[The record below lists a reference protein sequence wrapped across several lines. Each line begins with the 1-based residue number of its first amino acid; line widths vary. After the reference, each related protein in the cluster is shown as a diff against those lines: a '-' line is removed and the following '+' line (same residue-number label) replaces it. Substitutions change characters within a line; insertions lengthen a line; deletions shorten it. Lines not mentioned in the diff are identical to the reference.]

1 MLDEVKDIS
10 GYLTRYGPLL
20 AEKIQNEAKPLFTP
34 GSEWSPMMET
44 LLRKPFQAQG
54 DTIMGVIEVLKKEKS
69 AMIVGEMGTGK
80 TLIGSSI
87 PYISMNNGRHPR
99 VLVMCPGHLTQKWVR
114 EVKETIPKAEAI
126 ILRKLED
133 VMKIERKRNG
143 RPTYY
148 IISKDR
154 AKLSYAWRPAYV
166 VSKSQVGYF
175 CPKCGEMITDGDGN
189 PVGLD
194 HLKRNRRYCRGCKSP
209 LWQADNSK
217 VRRFGVAEYIKK
229 YLNRYFDFLICDEAH
244 ELKGGNTAQ
253 GNAFGALASA
263 CKKVITLTGTVV
275 GGYADDIFYIL
286 YRISPHT
293 MKDEDIEYK
302 KVSNWIS
309 RYGVLETVTR
319 YSAEDNICSRG
330 KKMSSN
336 IRRKPGISPLVFSQH
351 LMAKTAF
358 LHLSDISSSLP
369 PITEEV
375 VICRMDPDLKE
386 AYTELE
392 EDLKRAVRE
401 ALAKGS
407 KALLGTYLNT
417 LLSYPDRPFDNEVIV
432 DPKNKKKPIAV
443 PKELSKKSIYAK
455 ERELIDLVTKE
466 AREGRKVF
474 VYCQYTA
481 TRDVTM
487 RLKNLLSEA
496 GFRAEV
502 MKSTVNPEKR
512 EEWVK
517 QQVRSGIQVIIAN
530 PKLVQ
535 TGLDLYDF
543 PTLVF
548 FQTGYSVFTLRQASR
563 RSWRIGQKKPVRI
576 YYLFYKGTMQERAME
591 LMGKK
596 MEASLAIEGKF
607 SEEGLLAMTSGE
619 DMTTALAKTLVEGLN
634 GEGAE
639 SIWQKLNEKNS
650 VYKAEEL
657 IEDHQEEGEV
667 EKVVDDESRVEPD
680 AERVVYMD
688 FLAFGKR
695 NGKAKKRV
703 AARLDEIE
711 SILEEKE
718 KGPVQFSMFE

>member
-1 MLDEVKDIS
+1 
-10 GYLTRYGPLL
+10 
-20 AEKIQNEAKPLFTP
+20 
-34 GSEWSPMMET
+34 
-44 LLRKPFQAQG
+44 
-54 DTIMGVIEVLKKEKS
+54 
-69 AMIVGEMGTGK
+69 
-80 TLIGSSI
+80 
-87 PYISMNNGRHPR
+87 
-99 VLVMCPGHLTQKWVR
+99 
-114 EVKETIPKAEAI
+114 
-126 ILRKLED
+126 
-133 VMKIERKRNG
+133 
-143 RPTYY
+143 
-148 IISKDR
+148 
-154 AKLSYAWRPAYV
+154 
-166 VSKSQVGYF
+166 
-175 CPKCGEMITDGDGN
+175 
-189 PVGLD
+189 
-194 HLKRNRRYCRGCKSP
+194 
-209 LWQADNSK
+209 

-229 YLNRYFDFLICDEAH
+229 YLNRHFDFLICDEAH
-244 ELKGGNTAQ
+244 EMKGGNTAQ

-302 KVSNWIS
+302 KVSNWIA

-319 YSAEDNICSRG
+319 YSSEDNICSRG

-351 LMAKTAF
+351 LMEKTAF

-386 AYTELE
+386 SYSELE

-401 ALAKGS
+401 ALARGS

-417 LLSYPDRPFDNEVIV
+417 LLSYPDRPFDNEVIK
-432 DPKNKKKPIAV
+432 DPQIKDKVIAM
-443 PKELSKKSIYAK
+443 PRELSKKFIYAK
-455 ERELIDLVTKE
+455 ERELIDLITKE

-517 QQVRSGIQVIIAN
+517 QQVKSGTQVIIAN

-576 YYLFYKGTMQERAME
+576 YYLFYKDTMQERAME

-634 GEGAE
+634 NEGAE
-639 SIWQKLNEKNS
+639 NIWQKLNEKNS
-650 VYKAEEL
+650 VYKSEEW
-657 IEDHQEEGEV
+657 IDDHQKEQEA
-667 EKVVDDESRVEPD
+667 EKVIDDVISVVPD

-688 FLAFGKR
+688 FLAYGKR
-695 NGKAKKRV
+695 NGKVKKRV
-703 AARLDEIE
+703 AVRTDEIE
-711 SILEEKE
+711 SAPDQEE
-718 KGPVQFSMFE
+718 GHIQFSMFE